1 MTDQVCND
9 AKYKLDLS
17 RNQHIFERKRKLI
30 MSVQYR
36 LNLHRLFRDLGGPS
50 AIARYTGHPR
60 TSFYRWMKNDS
71 VTSKLLEDIKTAFP
85 DLELDFY
92 FEPIEVREVIARTG
106 HIKRGTSP
114 ATIDRAETRK
124 EKNALK
130 IYHQE

>member
-1 MTDQVCND
+1 
-9 AKYKLDLS
+9 
-17 RNQHIFERKRKLI
+17 

-60 TSFYRWMKNDS
+60 TSFYRWLDTDS
-71 VTSKLLEDIKTAFP
+71 ISSKLLEDIKTAFP
-85 DLELDFY
+85 DIELDFY

-106 HIKRGTSP
+106 HARVGKAP
-114 ATIDRAETRK
+114 ATIDREPTTK

-130 IYHQE
+130 AYHKE

>member
-1 MTDQVCND
+1 MIVSKSTHFSLKEEIN
-9 AKYKLDLS
+9 
-17 RNQHIFERKRKLI
+17 
-30 MSVQYR
+30 MSIQYR

-106 HIKRGTSP
+106 HIKRGTAP
-114 ATIDRAETRK
+114 ATIDREDTRK
-124 EKNALK
+124 EKNKLK
-130 IYHQE
+130 TYHQE